1 MDNTRKY
8 TTMIL
13 DMVQEGILDKDNVIL
28 ACVKYM
34 SESDVE
40 DMMRVN
46 DMIIDDE
53 SEEEEEVSDEDE

>member
-8 TTMIL
+8 TTILL
-13 DMVQEGILDKDNVIL
+13 DMVSEGILDKDNVIL

-53 SEEEEEVSDEDE
+53 SEEEEVNDEDE

>member
-1 MDNTRKY
+1 MSDARKY
-8 TTMIL
+8 TTRLL
-13 DMVQEGILDKDNVIL
+13 DMVEEGILDKDNVIL

-53 SEEEEEVSDEDE
+53 SEEEEVNDEDE